1 MQIRHVLQ
9 QKGRDI
15 IATCPT
21 ATIQDAAQLLAK
33 KRIGALIVKS
43 SVGGLAGILS
53 ERDVVRAIAAE
64 GASALGRE
72 VAAYMTRSVA
82 TCTESDT
89 VEDLMEM
96 MTRGRFRHVPVLD
109 EDQSSVRADLDRRR
123 GEDPHRRNLERSQLP
138 SRVYF
143 HRHQGLGN
151 FSESL

>member
-9 QKGRDI
+9 QKGCDI
-15 IATCPT
+15 VATCPT
-21 ATIQDAAQLLAK
+21 ATIQDVAQLLAK
-33 KRIGALIVKS
+33 KRIGAVIVKS

-109 EDQSSVRADLDRRR
+109 GEQSLC
-123 GEDPHRRNLERSQLP
+123 
-138 SRVYF
+138 
-143 HRHQGLGN
+143 GLISIGDVVKTRIAETL
-151 FSESL
+151 SEANSLREYISATA